1 MHITSLFH
9 GSLMVYNVPYLQ
21 RTHVKDVLNAA
32 MVAGVFKNMMVDML
46 ANVVVLVSMVTIV
59 RKVREES

>member
-1 MHITSLFH
+1 
-9 GSLMVYNVPYLQ
+9 MVYNVPYLQ